1 MKLRLV
7 PVLVSIVVTS
17 ALMFGGWFVYRGV
30 ALESPLAD
38 TLRGTDGV
46 LAVSV
51 NIQADTV
58 GVKMELAPDANL
70 HEIMRVIR
78 ESGKKAIG
86 KRDVDVTITNRTS
99 DEIERWWSE
108 SLFDVAEAMDHHKYG
123 KIPELLNKRAAE
135 LPGLQIGTS
144 MDEEYV
150 YIRLVRGDDS
160 KFVMLPRVPERI
172 GVWPYE

>member
-1 MKLRLV
+1 MNLRLA

-17 ALMFGGWFVYRGV
+17 VIMFGGWFVYRSV

-38 TLRGTDGV
+38 VLRETDGV

-51 NIQADTV
+51 TVETDTV
-58 GVKMELAPDANL
+58 NVKMELAPDAQL

-78 ESGKKAIG
+78 ESGKKTIG
-86 KRDVDVTITNRTS
+86 KRDVEVTITNRAS
-99 DEIERWWSE
+99 DEIEQWWSA
-108 SLFDVAEAMDHHKYG
+108 SLFDVAEAMDYHKYG
-123 KIPELLNKRAAE
+123 QIPELLAKRAAE

-160 KFVMLPRVPERI
+160 KFVMLPRVPDRF
-172 GVWPYE
+172 GVWPHE